1 MRPIRSRLVLVR
13 VLSDGNRRMF
23 ASTNPPPPAVFPTK
37 LRRPHPSFTATS
49 TTLWYPP
56 SMEPITSAY
65 LHLPFCRRR
74 CHYCDFAISLVGDDA
89 ESHIALQGMRR
100 YVDFLI
106 RKLPSR
112 RIRVALVTLRAV
124 TSHRC
129 AQFSSAVVPLLCCP
143 LIYSDV

>member
-1 MRPIRSRLVLVR
+1 MRPIRSQLVLVR
-13 VLSDGNRRMF
+13 FCRWKPPNVRPQNHLHRRY
-23 ASTNPPPPAVFPTK
+23 FPTNSA
-37 LRRPHPSFTATS
+37 PSPVFHRHLDVVVS
-49 TTLWYPP
+49 P

-74 CHYCDFAISLVGDDA
+74 CHYCDFASRWSRCRITYTP
-89 ESHIALQGMRR
+89 QGMRR

-112 RIRVALVTLRAV
+112 RIPVALVTLRAV

-129 AQFSSAVVPLLCCP
+129 ARFSSAAVPLLC
-143 LIYSDV
+143 